1 MTLRKDGGMRTMGR
15 GGIRRLTERGRDR
28 RFKSCMVHQ
37 EGGEGMAR
45 AKKTAGEPKEKKRAG
60 APPKYATAEAL
71 QEKLDAYFAK
81 CEEDGI
87 VPEEFSLGVYL
98 GVSLMTLDNWYNG
111 RRCEYL
117 QETIQMAYMRMS
129 AAAVQMAY
137 RNPKAPMPIFA
148 LKQHRYGGYQDKVE
162 AKAEVKVS
170 VKMGENMEAS
180 DFA

>member
-1 MTLRKDGGMRTMGR
+1 MA
-15 GGIRRLTERGRDR
+15 RGR
-28 RFKSCMVHQ
+28 KAA
-37 EGGEGMAR
+37 E
-45 AKKTAGEPKEKKRAG
+45 EPKAKKRAG

-71 QEKLDAYFAK
+71 QEKLDAYFAG
-81 CEEDGI
+81 CEATGN

-98 GVSLMTLDNWYNG
+98 GVSIETLDNWYSG
-111 RRCEYL
+111 RRCDYL

-148 LKQHRYGGYQDKVE
+148 LKQKRYGGYQDKVE
-162 AKAEVKVS
+162 AKAEVKVN